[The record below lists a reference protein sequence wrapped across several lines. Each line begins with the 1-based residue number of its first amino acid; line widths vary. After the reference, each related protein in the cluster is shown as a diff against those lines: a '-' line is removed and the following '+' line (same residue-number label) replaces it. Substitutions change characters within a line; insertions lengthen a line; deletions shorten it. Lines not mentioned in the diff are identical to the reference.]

1 MIKLFLIKK
10 LVSSK
15 DIEKWLSWLNDENIT
30 KFSDKRFK
38 KHTISSQ
45 NKFLKKKINEKNSYI
60 FQIKFKNKFI
70 GVIELS
76 SVNVL
81 NKGCEISYMI
91 GEKNMHGKGLGTKAI
106 KICLQFAK
114 YQLNLKKVYAG
125 INSKNIESEQVLKKN
140 FFRKINISN
149 EYYRFKKRNNDIKNS
164 ILYQKKLF

>member
-76 SVNVL
+76 SVNIL

-91 GEKNMHGKGLGTKAI
+91 GEKKMHGKGLGTKAI

-114 YQLNLKKVYAG
+114 HQLNLKKVYAG
-125 INSKNIESEQVLKKN
+125 INSKNIESAKVLKKN
-140 FFRKINISN
+140 LFRKINISN
-149 EYYRFKKRNNDIKNS
+149 EYYRFKKRNNDYKNS
-164 ILYQKKLF
+164 ILYQKKLV